1 VRIAFV
7 IANGYAMGGTVR
19 TVHNLARGLS
29 ARHEVEIVSLVRK
42 RRQPFFTPADGVQLV
57 PLSDDTDHPV
67 VQRPGERVRERW
79 AKQADKI
86 VPKAE
91 RRRNKNFTPEAVTG
105 LRRYLRTTK
114 ADVVIGTRPGINLL
128 IAAWAPSRVLTI
140 GQEHLNLAEHKP
152 EVRKA
157 ITRAYPKLDGLSVL
171 TETDRAAYE
180 ELLGASEDWLTAL
193 PNALE
198 PDEPPRATLDEPVIA
213 AAGRFSPVKQ
223 YPLLVEA
230 FSHVVAEH
238 PQWRLHIHGGGDRDE
253 ELRATIDRLGLG
265 DHVSLRGRTTDMLG
279 ELSKAS
285 LLAVS
290 SRVEGFGMTI
300 IEAFSVGV
308 PVVSFDC
315 PHGPREI
322 IEHGRNGLLVPP
334 QDTDALGAAL
344 SRLVTDREERHR
356 MGEAALASSS
366 AYQLK
371 DITRQWE
378 EFLERRR
385 AAAPKKKGP
394 LAALLG

>member
-1 VRIAFV
+1 MRIAFV

-29 ARHEVEIVSLVRK
+29 DRHEVEIVSLVRK
-42 RRQPFFTPADGVQLV
+42 RRTPFFKPAEGVRLV
-57 PLSDDTDHPV
+57 PLSDETDDAPAT
-67 VQRPGERVRERW
+67 RPGKRTLERW
-79 AKQADKI
+79 HRRAEAI

-91 RRRNKNFTPEAVTG
+91 RQRNKNFTPEAVTG
-105 LRRYLRTTK
+105 LRRYLRSTN

-128 IAAWAPSRVLTI
+128 LAAWAPPRVLTI
-140 GQEHLNLAEHKP
+140 GQEHLNLEEHKP
-152 EVRKA
+152 AVRKA
-157 ITRAYPKLDGLSVL
+157 IARAYPKLGGLSVL
-171 TETDRAAYE
+171 TETDRAAYQ
-180 ELLGASEDWLTAL
+180 ELLDAPEGWLTAL

-198 PDEPPRATLDEPVIA
+198 PGDPPRSSLDQPVIA

-230 FSHVVAEH
+230 FSHVVRDH

-253 ELRATIDRLGLG
+253 ELRETVERLGLG
-265 DHVSLRGRTTDMLG
+265 DNVSLMGRTTDMLG
-279 ELSKAS
+279 ELAKAS

-322 IEHGRNGLLVPP
+322 IDDGRNGLLVPP
-334 QDTDALGAAL
+334 QDTEALGAAL
-344 SRLVTDREERHR
+344 SRLVANREERHR
-356 MGEAALASSS
+356 MGEAALASAS
-366 AYQLK
+366 AYRLE
-371 DITRQWE
+371 DVIAQWE
-378 EFLERRR
+378 DFLELRRTAR
-385 AAAPKKKGP
+385 PKRGP
-394 LAALLG
+394 LAALFG

>member
-1 VRIAFV
+1 MRIAFV

-29 ARHEVEIVSLVRK
+29 ARHDVEIVSLVRK
-42 RRQPFFTPADGVQLV
+42 RRAPFFPPADGVRLV
-57 PLSDDTDHPV
+57 PLSDDTDEP
-67 VQRPGERVRERW
+67 QAKRPGRW
-79 AKQADKI
+79 ALDRWAEQAEAI
-86 VPKAE
+86 VPEAE
-91 RRRNKNFTPEAVTG
+91 RQRNKNFTPEAVTG
-105 LRRYLRTTK
+105 LRRYLRGTK

-128 IAAWAPSRVLTI
+128 LAAWAPSRVLTI

-152 EVRKA
+152 AVRKA
-157 ITRAYPKLDGLSVL
+157 IARSYPKLGGLSVL

-180 ELLGASEDWLTAL
+180 ELLGSSEDWLTAL

-198 PDEPPRATLDEPVIA
+198 PGEPPRSTLDQPVIA

-223 YPLLVEA
+223 YPLLLEA
-230 FSHVVAEH
+230 FAHVVEDH

-253 ELRATIDRLGLG
+253 ELRRTVERLGLG
-265 DHVSLRGRTTDMLG
+265 DNVNLMGRTNDMLG
-279 ELSKAS
+279 ELAKAS

-322 IEHGRNGLLVPP
+322 IDDGRNGLLVPP
-334 QDTDALGAAL
+334 QDTEALGAAL
-344 SRLVTDREERHR
+344 SRLVADREERHR
-356 MGEAALASSS
+356 MGAAALASASG
-366 AYQLK
+366 YKLE
-371 DITRQWE
+371 DVTRQWE
-378 EFLERRR
+378 DFLEARRTAR
-385 AAAPKKKGP
+385 PRKGP

>member
-1 VRIAFV
+1 MRIAFV

-19 TVHNLARGLS
+19 TVHNLARGLAS
-29 ARHEVEIVSLVRK
+29 RHEVEIVSLVRK
-42 RRQPFFTPADGVQLV
+42 RRKPFFTPDENVDLV
-57 PLSDDTDHPV
+57 PLSDETDESRLRLPR
-67 VQRPGERVRERW
+67 QRVLDHWFRKAE
-79 AKQADKI
+79 QI
-86 VPKAE
+86 VPEPE
-91 RRRNKNFTPEAVTG
+91 RRRNKNYTPESVTG

-128 IAAWAPSRVLTI
+128 LAEWAPPRVLTI
-140 GQEHLNLAEHKP
+140 GQEHLNLGEHNSK
-152 EVRKA
+152 VRAA
-157 ITRAYPKLDGLSVL
+157 ITRTYPKLGGLSVL
-171 TETDRAAYE
+171 TESDRSAYQN
-180 ELLGASEDWLTAL
+180 LLRSPEGWLTAL

-198 PDEPPRATLDEPVIA
+198 PGEPPRSTLEAPIIA

-238 PQWRLHIHGGGDRDE
+238 PEWRLHIHGGGDRDE
-253 ELRATIDRLGLG
+253 ELRETVRHLGLE
-265 DHVSLRGRTTDMLG
+265 DNVDLKGRTTDMLG

-322 IEHGRNGLLVPP
+322 IDHERNGLLVPP
-334 QDTDALGAAL
+334 QDTEALGAAL
-344 SRLVTDREERHR
+344 NRLVADRKERHR
-356 MGEAALASSS
+356 MGAEALAS
-366 AYQLK
+366 AADYGLA
-371 DITRQWE
+371 DVTTQWE
-378 EFLERRR
+378 SFLERRLAER
-385 AAAPKKKGP
+385 PRRGP
-394 LAALLG
+394 LASLFG

>member
-1 VRIAFV
+1 MRIAFV

-67 VQRPGERVRERW
+67 VQRPRERVRERW

-128 IAAWAPSRVLTI
+128 IAAWAPSRLLTI
-140 GQEHLNLAEHKP
+140 GQEHLNLEEHKP

-171 TETDRAAYE
+171 TKTDRAAYE
-180 ELLGASEDWLTAL
+180 KLLGASEDWLTAL

-198 PDEPPRATLDEPVIA
+198 PDEPPRAALDEPVIA

-334 QDTDALGAAL
+334 QDTKALGEAL
-344 SRLVTDREERHR
+344 SRLVSDREERHR

-366 AYQLK
+366 AYQLE
-371 DITRQWE
+371 DITQQWE

-394 LAALLG
+394 LAALFS

>member
-1 VRIAFV
+1 MRIAFV

-42 RRQPFFTPADGVQLV
+42 RRKPFFTPDANVDLV
-57 PLSDDTDHPV
+57 PLSDETD
-67 VQRPGERVRERW
+67 ESRVRLPRQRVLDHW
-79 AKQADKI
+79 YR
-86 VPKAE
+86 KAEQIIPEPE

-128 IAAWAPSRVLTI
+128 LAEWAPPRVLTI
-140 GQEHLNLAEHKP
+140 GQEHLNLGEHNPK
-152 EVRKA
+152 VRKA
-157 ITRAYPKLDGLSVL
+157 ISKVYPQLGGLSVL
-171 TETDRAAYE
+171 TESDRTAYQ
-180 ELLGASEDWLTAL
+180 ELLRSSDAWLTAL

-198 PDEPPRATLDEPVIA
+198 PGEPPRSTLEAPIIA

-238 PQWRLHIHGGGDRDE
+238 PEWRLHIHGGGDRDE
-253 ELRATIDRLGLG
+253 ELRETVRRLGLEDNVG
-265 DHVSLRGRTTDMLG
+265 LMGRTTDMLG

-322 IEHGRNGLLVPP
+322 IDDGRNGLLVPP
-334 QDTDALGAAL
+334 QDTEALGAAL
-344 SRLVTDREERHR
+344 NRLVSDREERHR
-356 MGEAALASSS
+356 MGAEALAS
-366 AYQLK
+366 AADYGLE
-371 DITRQWE
+371 DVTTQWE
-378 EFLERRR
+378 AFLERRLAER
-385 AAAPKKKGP
+385 PRRGP
-394 LAALLG
+394 LASLFG

>member
-1 VRIAFV
+1 MRIAFV

-29 ARHEVEIVSLVRK
+29 ERHEVEIVSLVRK
-42 RRQPFFTPADGVQLV
+42 RRQPFFVPADNVRLV
-57 PLSDDTDHPV
+57 PLSDDTD
-67 VQRPGERVRERW
+67 ESRVRVPRKRVMDHW
-79 AKQADKI
+79 HRRARLI
-86 VPKAE
+86 VPEAE

-105 LRRYLRTTK
+105 LREYLRTTR

-128 IAAWAPSRVLTI
+128 LAAWAPRRVLTI
-140 GQEHLNLAEHKP
+140 GQEHLNLDEHKP
-152 EVRKA
+152 EVRAA
-157 ITRAYPKLDGLSVL
+157 ITRAYPKLGGLGVL
-171 TETDRAAYE
+171 TETDRIAYE
-180 ELLGASEDWLTAL
+180 GLLGSPEGWLTAL

-198 PDEPPRATLDEPVIA
+198 PGEPARSTLDEPVIA

-223 YPLLVEA
+223 YPMLVEA

-238 PQWRLHIHGGGDRDE
+238 PEWRLHIHGGGDRDE
-253 ELRATIDRLGLG
+253 ELRATVRRLGLE
-265 DHVSLRGRTTDMLG
+265 DHVGLMGRTTDMLG

-322 IEHGRNGLLVPP
+322 IDHGRNGLLVPP
-334 QDTDALGAAL
+334 QDVGALGAAL
-344 SRLVTDREERHR
+344 NRLVADREERHR
-356 MGEAALASSS
+356 MGAGALDSASGYRLEDVT
-366 AYQLK
+366 ARWEGFLAR
-371 DITRQWE
+371 RQA
-378 EFLERRR
+378 ERRR
-385 AAAPKKKGP
+385 GP

>member
-1 VRIAFV
+1 MRIAFV
-7 IANGYAMGGTVR
+7 IANGYAMGGTIR

-29 ARHEVEIVSLVRK
+29 DRHEVEIISLVR
-42 RRQPFFTPADGVQLV
+42 RREKPFFPPAAGVRLV
-57 PLSDDTDHPV
+57 PLSDYTENPLVEH
-67 VQRPGERVRERW
+67 PGERTLARW
-79 AKQADKI
+79 DSRAKEI
-86 VPKAE
+86 VPEAE

-128 IAAWAPSRVLTI
+128 LAAWAPPRVLTI

-152 EVRKA
+152 EVREA
-157 ITRAYPKLDGLSVL
+157 IAGAYPNLGGMSVL

-180 ELLGASEDWLTAL
+180 ELLDVPEGWLTAL

-198 PDEPPRATLDEPVIA
+198 PGEPPQSALDEPVIA

-230 FSHVVAEH
+230 FAHVAADH
-238 PQWRLHIHGGGDRDE
+238 PEWRLHIHGGGDRDT
-253 ELRATIDRLGLG
+253 ELRETVERLGLT
-265 DHVSLRGRTTDMLG
+265 DQVSLKGRTTDMLG
-279 ELSKAS
+279 ELAKAS

-300 IEAFSVGV
+300 IEAFSVGI

-322 IEHGRNGLLVPP
+322 IDHGRNGLLVPP
-334 QDTDALGAAL
+334 QDTRALGEAL
-344 SRLVTDREERHR
+344 SRLVSDREERHR
-356 MGEAALASSS
+356 MGAQALASASD
-366 AYQLK
+366 YQLE
-371 DITRQWE
+371 DITEQWE
-378 EFLERRR
+378 EFLGRRR
-385 AAAPKKKGP
+385 AALPRPGL
-394 LAALLG
+394 LARLRG

>member
-1 VRIAFV
+1 MRIAFV

-42 RRQPFFTPADGVQLV
+42 RQTPFFRPADGVRLL
-57 PLSDDTDHPV
+57 PLSDDTEQPQVKHP
-67 VQRPGERVRERW
+67 RKRALERW
-79 AKQADKI
+79 DREAKRI

-91 RRRNKNFTPEAVTG
+91 RQRNKNFTPEAVTG
-105 LRRYLRTTK
+105 LYRYLRTTK
-114 ADVVIGTRPGINLL
+114 ADVVVGTRPGINLL
-128 IAAWAPSRVLTI
+128 LAAWAPSRVLTI
-140 GQEHLNLAEHKP
+140 GQEHLNLDEHKP
-152 EVRKA
+152 AVRKA
-157 ITRAYPKLDGLSVL
+157 IAKSYPKLGGLSVL
-171 TETDRAAYE
+171 TETDRAAYQ

-198 PDEPPRATLDEPVIA
+198 PGEPPRSTLDDPIIA

-230 FSHVVAEH
+230 FAHVVEEH

-253 ELRATIDRLGLG
+253 ELRETVARLGLA
-265 DHVSLRGRTTDMLG
+265 DNVSLMGRTTDMLG

-308 PVVSFDC
+308 PAVSFDC

-322 IEHGRNGLLVPP
+322 IDDGRNGLLVPP
-334 QDTDALGAAL
+334 QDTKALGAAL
-344 SRLVTDREERHR
+344 SRLVADREERHR
-356 MGEAALASSS
+356 MGAAALESAS
-366 AYQLK
+366 AYRLE
-371 DITRQWE
+371 DVTEQWD

-385 AAAPKKKGP
+385 AASPKKGP

>member
-1 VRIAFV
+1 MRIAFV

-42 RRQPFFTPADGVQLV
+42 RKAPFFRPADGVRLV
-57 PLSDDTDHPV
+57 PLSDDTEEPQV
-67 VQRPGERVRERW
+67 KSPSKRARARW
-79 AKQADKI
+79 ALQAEAI

-91 RRRNKNFTPEAVTG
+91 RQRNKNFTPEAVTG
-105 LRRYLRTTK
+105 LRRYLRSTK

-128 IAAWAPSRVLTI
+128 LAAWAPSRILTI
-140 GQEHLNLAEHKP
+140 GQEHLNLEEHKP
-152 EVRKA
+152 AVRKA
-157 ITRAYPKLDGLSVL
+157 IARSYPKLGGLSVL
-171 TETDRAAYE
+171 TETDRADYE

-198 PDEPPRATLDEPVIA
+198 PGEPPRSTLDQPIIA

-223 YPLLVEA
+223 YPLLLEA

-253 ELRATIDRLGLG
+253 ELRATVERLGLSES
-265 DHVSLRGRTTDMLG
+265 VSLMGRTTDMLG

-308 PVVSFDC
+308 PAVSFDC

-322 IEHGRNGLLVPP
+322 IDDGRNGLLVPP
-334 QDTDALGAAL
+334 QDTKALGAAL
-344 SRLVTDREERHR
+344 SRLVADREERHR
-356 MGEAALASSS
+356 MGAAALEASA
-366 AYQLK
+366 AYRLE
-371 DITRQWE
+371 DVTEQWDQ
-378 EFLERRR
+378 FLERRR
-385 AAAPKKKGP
+385 AASPKRGP